1 MPQMFRRTDR
11 HPLLVPLA
19 VLAPVLLVLG
29 IWLGGH
35 PGALPGPLR
44 DALVGDSDAQTI
56 QQAIDQ
62 VHGQYYREVPRDRL
76 VDAALGGVVRSLH
89 DRFSSYFNAR
99 TYREFQQS
107 TDSEFSGVGI
117 GATQDPRGLRV
128 AQVFDNS
135 PAQRAGIRR
144 GDVIVA
150 VDGKSL
156 RGRPERVARGLIKG
170 RPGTTVR
177 LTIVSGKRRRTKTV
191 QRATV
196 SVPVVASRMVRLP
209 GRPGSFTD
217 VALAQFSTGA
227 HGELRQAVDR
237 ALIKHAKGI
246 VLDLR
251 GNGGGLVE
259 EARLVASIFLPE
271 GPVVSTRGRSQPPR
285 TLMAAGDAIDKSI
298 PVVVLVDQGT
308 ASASEIV
315 TGALQDRG
323 RAVVVG
329 THTFGKGVFQE
340 VTTLPNGGALDLT
353 VGQYFTPKGRNLGGG
368 GVKRG
373 AGISPDVR
381 ATDDVRTRGRDE
393 ALDVAARVLAR
404 RVGK

>member
-1 MPQMFRRTDR
+1 MQRRPQG
-11 HPLLVPLA
+11 HPALTILA
-19 VLAPVLLVLG
+19 CLAPVLLVLG
-29 IWLGGH
+29 IYIGGH
-35 PGALPGPLR
+35 PDALPGPLR

-56 QQAIDQ
+56 DRALDR
-62 VHGQYYREVPRDRL
+62 VHGQYYREIPRDQL
-76 VDAALGGVVRSLH
+76 VDAALSGVVRSLH

-99 TYREFQQS
+99 TYKDFQES

-128 AQVFDNS
+128 AQVFDHS
-135 PAQRAGIRR
+135 PAQRAGIHR

-150 VDGKSL
+150 VDGKPL
-156 RGRPERVARGLIKG
+156 KGRSERISRALIKG

-177 LTIVSGKRRRTKTV
+177 LTVLSGKQRSTRTV

-196 SVPVVASRMVRLP
+196 SVPVVASRLARLP
-209 GRPGSFTD
+209 GAHGKYAD

-227 HGELRQAVDR
+227 HGELREAIDKRLKQG
-237 ALIKHAKGI
+237 AKGI

-271 GPVVSTRGRSQPPR
+271 GPVVSTRGRSQPNR
-285 TLMAAGDAIDKSI
+285 TLMAAGGAISTKI
-298 PVVVLVDQGT
+298 PVVVLVDKLT

-315 TGALQDRG
+315 TGALQDRK
-323 RAVVVG
+323 RARVVG
-329 THTFGKGVFQE
+329 TNTFGKGVFQE
-340 VTTLPNGGALDLT
+340 VTTLPNGGALDIT

-368 GVKRG
+368 GVKPG
-373 AGISPDVR
+373 TGIKPDVR
-381 ATDDVRTRGRDE
+381 AVDDPHTRRRDE
-393 ALDVAARVLAR
+393 ALDAAARALAAKLR
-404 RVGK
+404 